1 MRRDWRR
8 PSLNAVAGVIGFF
21 LVAPTLI
28 VVPMSFSS
36 GQRLEFP
43 PPGFSTRWY
52 ANFFHSSMWTD
63 AAITSVKVA
72 LLTVL
77 VATALGTLTALGLV
91 RGRFPGKALV
101 QALVLSPA
109 IVPVVIVAIG
119 TFFVFIRWR
128 LAGTL
133 TGLVLAHTALALPLV
148 VVTVGTSLRTLDRN
162 IELAAQS
169 LGAGPWRTFWR
180 ITFPLILPGIIAG
193 ALFAFVTSWDEVV
206 VAIFMTSPLFRTLPV
221 VMWSQVRSEI
231 DPTIAAVASLL
242 MAITVLALVL
252 VVIVRWRAS
261 LRTAT

>member
-8 PSLNAVAGVIGFF
+8 PSLNVVAGIVGFL

-36 GQRLEFP
+36 GTRLEFP

-63 AAITSVKVA
+63 AAIDSVKVA

-77 VATALGTLTALGLV
+77 VATALGTVTALGLV
-91 RGRFPGKALV
+91 RGRFPGKALA

-109 IVPVVIVAIG
+109 IVPVVIIAIG

-133 TGLVLAHTALALPLV
+133 TGLVIAHAALAMPLV
-148 VVTVGTSLRTLDRN
+148 VVTVGMSLRTLDRN
-162 IELAAQS
+162 VELAAQS

-180 ITFPLILPGIIAG
+180 ITFPLILPGIVAG
-193 ALFAFVTSWDEVV
+193 ALFAFVTSWDEIV

-221 VMWSQVRSEI
+221 VMWSQVRSQI
-231 DPTIAAVASLL
+231 DPTIAAVASML
-242 MAITVLALVL
+242 MAVTVLALLLVL
-252 VVIVRWRAS
+252 LVRWRAAM
-261 LRTAT
+261 RAAA

>member
-1 MRRDWRR
+1 MRREWRG
-8 PSLNAVAGVIGFF
+8 PWLGVAAALIGFF
-21 LVAPTLI
+21 LIAPTLI

-36 GQRLEFP
+36 GTRLQFP

-63 AAITSVKVA
+63 AAIASVKVA

-91 RGRFPGKALV
+91 RGRFPGKVLV
-101 QALVLSPA
+101 QGLMLSPA

-119 TFFVFIRWR
+119 TFFVFIRWH

-133 TGLVLAHTALALPLV
+133 TGLVIAHSALALPLV
-148 VVTVGTSLRTLDRN
+148 VVTVGTSLRTIDRN

-231 DPTIAAVASLL
+231 DPTIAAVASML
-242 MAITVLALVL
+242 MGVTVLALLFVL
-252 VVIVRWRAS
+252 VARWRAAVRMS
-261 LRTAT
+261 A

>member
-8 PSLNAVAGVIGFF
+8 ALLYAVAAVVGFF

-36 GQRLEFP
+36 GSRLEFP

-52 ANFFHSSMWTD
+52 ANFFQSSMWTD
-63 AAITSVKVA
+63 AAVDSLEVA

-77 VATALGTLTALGLV
+77 VATSLGTLTALGLV
-91 RGRFPGKALV
+91 RGRFPGKALA

-119 TFFVFIRWR
+119 TYFVFIRWR
-128 LAGTL
+128 LQGTL
-133 TGLVLAHTALALPLV
+133 TGLVIAHTALALPLV
-148 VVTVGTSLRTLDRN
+148 VVTVGTSLRTLDRTV
-162 IELAAQS
+162 ELAAQS
-169 LGAGPWRTFWR
+169 LGAGPWRTFRR
-180 ITFPLILPGIIAG
+180 ITLPLILPGVVAG

-221 VMWSQVRSEI
+221 VMWSQVRSQI
-231 DPTIAAVASLL
+231 DPTIAAVASML
-242 MAITVLALVL
+242 MAITVLTLVL
-252 VVIVRWRAS
+252 VLLVRWRAS
-261 LRTAT
+261 ERAT